1 MVELDFFIFLP
12 YSFRLI
18 GPQTKQG
25 YIHPWSVKIG
35 LNTKRDTLRLSM
47 LQDVLTNYVQDYRA
61 GMLAH
66 IIFYGDFSLQF
77 SLRTS

>member
-1 MVELDFFIFLP
+1 MVELDFFQIVLP

-35 LNTKRDTLRLSM
+35 LNTAIENGTLLLFEPCQYM
-47 LQDVLTNYVQDYRA
+47 QID
-61 GMLAH
+61 
-66 IIFYGDFSLQF
+66 
-77 SLRTS
+77 